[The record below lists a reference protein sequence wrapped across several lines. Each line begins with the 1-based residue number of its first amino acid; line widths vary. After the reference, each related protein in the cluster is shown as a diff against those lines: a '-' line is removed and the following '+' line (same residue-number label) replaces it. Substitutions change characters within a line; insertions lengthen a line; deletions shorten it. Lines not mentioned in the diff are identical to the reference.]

1 MDSLRSYMIPQAGYK
16 NNLLNQDGSAL
27 KLTDP
32 ATPGKCIKFPVPW
45 IKEYATNG
53 RIISGGQ

>member
-1 MDSLRSYMIPQAGYK
+1 MIPQAGYK
-16 NNLLNQDGSAL
+16 NNLLNQDGSAP

-32 ATPGKCIKFPVPW
+32 VTLGKSIKFPVPW
-45 IKEYATNG
+45 IEEYAING

>member
-1 MDSLRSYMIPQAGYK
+1 MIPQAGYK